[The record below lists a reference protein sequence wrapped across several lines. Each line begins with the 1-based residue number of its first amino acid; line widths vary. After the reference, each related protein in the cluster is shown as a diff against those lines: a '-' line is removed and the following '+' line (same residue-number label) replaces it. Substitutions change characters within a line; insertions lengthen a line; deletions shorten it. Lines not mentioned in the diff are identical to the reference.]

1 MACGKIVFRSTA
13 LRRKNGSTGQRRVS
27 RMNIIARLSRLLT
40 RSGRDDDSLEQAM
53 QHAKAKRPEK
63 AIEIYDGLLATSTI
77 SNELRSRALFNR
89 ALAYSSMKDDTRAQE
104 DLEQLL
110 KMGGLAENVQT
121 AARAQLAR
129 VKKRG
134 DR

>member
-1 MACGKIVFRSTA
+1 
-13 LRRKNGSTGQRRVS
+13 
-27 RMNIIARLSRLLT
+27 MNIIARLSRLLT
-40 RSGRDDDSLEQAM
+40 RSGREDDSLEQAM

-63 AIEIYDGLLATSTI
+63 AIEIYDGLLATTTI

-89 ALAYSSMKDDTRAQE
+89 ALAYSSMKDDARAQD

-110 KMGGLAENVQT
+110 KMSGLAENVQT

-134 DR
+134 ER